1 LRAGPQCRKAAI
13 PLLSWNA
20 KAVWSEAMTGT
31 LRRSMPGGPRH
42 ARFLRGGVED
52 PDRRTA
58 SIKARHSF
66 VGRSRNSGLERSD
79 ILSNDIGGEAP
90 IAEPPASRQDTALLD
105 EAATAVWSVA
115 T

>member
-1 LRAGPQCRKAAI
+1 MRADPQCRKAAS

-31 LRRSMPGGPRH
+31 LRRRGPGAPNT
-42 ARFLRGGVED
+42 RGFRV
-52 PDRRTA
+52 
-58 SIKARHSF
+58 
-66 VGRSRNSGLERSD
+66 VGWKIR
-79 ILSNDIGGEAP
+79 

-115 T
+115 TY